1 MEKLIFSNIS
11 LETRFPDMENGGLI
25 PQPDNCN
32 NLTTVLLMGGFVFVV
47 VVTYHFYQSG
57 IIFTQY
63 RKDEKK

>member
-1 MEKLIFSNIS
+1 
-11 LETRFPDMENGGLI
+11 MENGGLI